1 MAQVY
6 SVPALAVEVV
16 FDLKLLV
23 GLVALEGFTGDHDST
38 AFVLRSAE
46 AGGAAGYFPDLF
58 SGDDL
63 FPLRDVDLA

>member
-1 MAQVY
+1 MAQIY

-46 AGGAAGYFPDLF
+46 AGSAAGYFSGLF

>member
-16 FDLKLLV
+16 FDPKLLV
-23 GLVALEGFTGDHDST
+23 GLVALEGFAGGHNST
-38 AFVLRSAE
+38 AFVLRGAE
-46 AGGAAGYFPDLF
+46 AGGAARCFPGPL